1 MSTNISHDFWYMK
14 SHILML
20 LTEDTTCSCCANDS
34 KNATK
39 HVCCSLFRCPSFML
53 NGYIAIT
60 LNKRLQIMSLRS
72 RQRKALNS
80 N

>member
-34 KNATK
+34 KMQ
-39 HVCCSLFRCPSFML
+39 PS
-53 NGYIAIT
+53 
-60 LNKRLQIMSLRS
+60 MSAVASFDVLHS
-72 RQRKALNS
+72 C
-80 N
+80 